1 MAPIV
6 RAACCFL
13 LFLAILQYSHV
24 SAVTDPAHPPKMAAA
39 PAPTPSNIL
48 EIYCKA
54 KCKERCELVGP
65 FGIKLWQEVCT
76 KCCLRSKCVPTGP
89 VGINFGKCKNWT
101 FTLYRGIPYKC
112 P

>member
-1 MAPIV
+1 MALIV
-6 RAACCFL
+6 KAACCFL

-24 SAVTDPAHPPKMAAA
+24 SAVAPAHPPKMATA

-54 KCKERCELVGP
+54 KCKERCKLVGP
-65 FGIKLWQEVCT
+65 FGIKLCEEVCT